1 MNNHTITIKDEKL
14 LKVGEYKVV
23 GRKVV
28 FKTRD
33 LWGFLDKHIGFPIGF
48 LFTSVVLS
56 FFGELELSTKIS
68 DVLAL
73 TWIIY
78 VYFGSF
84 KRTEIVGTLK
94 KVITSKP
101 ADL

>member
-33 LWGFLDKHIGFPIGF
+33 LWGFLDNHMGFPIGF
-48 LFTSVVLS
+48 IGFSLIWFLFQEVNIVMNIIAVLCI
-56 FFGELELSTKIS
+56 FWILYVDFGKIN
-68 DVLAL
+68 
-73 TWIIY
+73 
-78 VYFGSF
+78 
-84 KRTEIVGTLK
+84 RTEIVGTLK
-94 KVITSKP
+94 EIKNGK
-101 ADL
+101 